1 MVHANIFERYRKIT
15 GKEKI
20 MTTIGDVVLIY
31 FKDEPTFFARIE
43 SIEPDIKKDWFIVQ
57 LLILAIPLRGVI
69 WILREE
75 YINGVPFTM
84 EGNPVRIE
92 AVNPLPAES
101 DSEDKGEKAPK
112 KERAQQGGK
121 VIPFA
126 KPKKDDRKVTE

>member
-1 MVHANIFERYRKIT
+1 
-15 GKEKI
+15 

-43 SIEPDIKKDWFIVQ
+43 SIEADIKKDWFIVQ
-57 LLILAIPLRGVI
+57 LLILAIPLRTVI

-101 DSEDKGEKAPK
+101 DSEDRKKRAPQ
-112 KERAQQGGK
+112 RHSAHQGGK

-126 KPKKDDRKVTE
+126 KPKKDNTKVTE